1 MSEPVRLVIWDLDDT
16 YWTGTLAEGSVTHLD
31 ASRTVV
37 KELAGRG
44 IISSICSKNN
54 FELAKKTLTQDGMWD
69 YFVFP
74 SIDWQ
79 PKGPRIRALVKQSQL
94 RPESVLFVDDNP
106 SNLEEAKHFTPGI
119 QVAGADFVHRMLSS
133 ASLSGKPD
141 PGLERLEQYKLLEQ
155 RKHDEAQAPH
165 GAEEFLRQSRIRVEI
180 IHELEDK
187 VDRIIELINRTNQ
200 LNFTKKRLP
209 EDLSAARAELL
220 SRLRS
225 TETQAGIV
233 RVVDRYGDHGY
244 VGFYMLR
251 YMAEVVHFCFSCR
264 ILGMGVESWL
274 YARLGRPPL
283 AIVEPVLTNPITDHR
298 AIDWITAGNAMSAD
312 HEPALPLA
320 RFDWVAARGGCDLIA
335 LCHYFRVSCPDV
347 FGEFNVGRFGFDA
360 RVDHSMFLRYACV
373 GLATEA
379 IRESAK
385 LGYQPEDFTT
395 VIARPRAGRGLIIL
409 SFGADMSVALYR
421 HRRLGFMVPFVSP
434 CQANHL
440 LDARKVSLSELPDT
454 VPDWTPAALRTLQ
467 DDYDHVG
474 MIDEGLFK
482 ENLRIVL
489 DALPKQTPVVLLLG
503 NTTLRDAQ
511 LNVTHTFH
519 EWVRFNSWVRKVAR
533 CYPNTTVV
541 DIRDCIAN
549 EEEVADWMHFDR
561 TVYYRLYNRLVTAAP
576 RRSRL
581 RRFIFPSG
589 AWLRATLRRSKL

>member
-16 YWTGTLAEGSVTHLD
+16 YWTGTLAEGSVTQLD
-31 ASRTVV
+31 ASRAIV

-54 FELAKKTLTQDGMWD
+54 FEVAKRTLTQDGMWD

-79 PKGPRIRALVKQSQL
+79 PKGARIKALVEQSQL

-119 QVAGADFVHRMLSS
+119 QVAGADFIHRMLSS

-141 PGLERLEQYKLLEQ
+141 PELKRLKQYKLLEK
-155 RKHDEAQAPH
+155 RKDDEAQAPN
-165 GAEEFLRQSRIRVEI
+165 GTDEFLRQSGICVEI
-180 IHELEDK
+180 SHDLEDK
-187 VDRIIELINRTNQ
+187 IDRIIELINRTNQ
-200 LNFTKKRLP
+200 LNFTKRRLP
-209 EDLSAARAELL
+209 EDLSTARAELL

-233 RVVDRYGDHGY
+233 RVIDRYGDHGY

-283 AIVEPVLTNPITDHR
+283 AIAEPVLTNPITDHR
-298 AIDWITAGNAMSAD
+298 AIDWITVGNAISENHA
-312 HEPALPLA
+312 PAPPSD

-335 LCHYFRVSCPDV
+335 LCHYFRVNCPNV
-347 FGEFNVGRFGFDA
+347 SGEFNVGRFGLDA
-360 RVDHSMFLRYACV
+360 RVDHSMFLRYAIV
-373 GLATEA
+373 GLAPEA
-379 IRESAK
+379 IRESGK
-385 LGYQPEDFTT
+385 LGYEPEDFTT
-395 VIARPRAGRGLIIL
+395 VIARPRAGRGLAIL

-421 HRRLGFMVPFVSP
+421 HRRLGFMVPFASP

-440 LDARKVSLSELPDT
+440 LDARTACLSELPDT
-454 VPDWTPAALRTLQ
+454 VPDWTAARLRTLQ
-467 DDYDHVG
+467 DDYDHIG
-474 MIDEGLFK
+474 MIDENLFK
-482 ENLRIVL
+482 ENLRIIL
-489 DALPKQTPVVLLLG
+489 DALPKQARVVLLLG
-503 NTTLRDAQ
+503 NTTLRDAK

-519 EWVRFNSWVRKVAR
+519 EWNRFNSWVRKVAR
-533 CYPNTTVV
+533 GYSNATVV
-541 DIRDCIAN
+541 DIRDCIAC
-549 EEEVADWMHFDR
+549 EDEVADWMHFDR
-561 TVYYRLYNRLVTAAP
+561 IVYYRLYKRLALGTR

-581 RRFIFPSG
+581 
-589 AWLRATLRRSKL
+589 LRLILPAETD